1 MPAPAPQH
9 KPALQ
14 AKRDPAPRHNPCCS
28 FALAN
33 STALC
38 KCKKRVPGGQLS
50 LNVLL
55 VASEALP
62 LAKSGGLGDMVSAY
76 AAALRN
82 AGVDVSILMP
92 AYPAAL
98 EGAADVT
105 PVARMTGLPGGDAKL
120 LRAYMPDTGIPV
132 LLLQMDHLFAREG
145 LYRDPQGRDYLDNL
159 TRFASLAAA
168 AARVARGVR
177 GVKRPDIVHAH
188 DWHAGLTPL
197 YMRLA
202 GVAARSVF
210 TIHNL
215 AFQGNHPLAMGG
227 WIGVP
232 PELLAPALTD
242 ERSIEFYGSLSMM
255 KAGIVHADRV
265 TTVSQRYAREI
276 LTPHFGHGMEGV
288 LQAQAGKLSGIV
300 NGIDATTWNPA
311 TDPLIARSYSVD
323 DTAGKQACKRE
334 LQQAFGLARDPFAPL
349 VAIGS
354 RLTEQKLADVVVRA
368 LPSLLERHPRLQFAI
383 LGQGER
389 GLEHALQELAA
400 AWPGRVGV
408 QIGYDE
414 RRAHMLHAGADILLH
429 GSRFEP
435 CGLTQLYAMRYGT
448 IPVASRVGGLADT
461 IVDYA
466 PHDGRSYEL
475 ATGFLFDGESTD
487 DVVHALGR
495 ALAAFVQPSSWHALQ
510 RNAMSRDFGWKTS
523 TSNYLSLYA
532 DLVDARPVPGDAR
545 VRKTPVRARSA
556 ASGATRGA
564 RPDEGFNASVGKM
577 ARRA

>member
-1 MPAPAPQH
+1 MP
-9 KPALQ
+9 
-14 AKRDPAPRHNPCCS
+14 
-28 FALAN
+28 
-33 STALC
+33 
-38 KCKKRVPGGQLS
+38 

-55 VASEALP
+55 VASEAVP

-76 AAALRN
+76 AAALRD

-92 AYPAAL
+92 AYPDAL
-98 EGAADVT
+98 ERALELT
-105 PVARMTGLPGGDAKL
+105 PIARMTGLPGGDARL
-120 LRAYMPDTGIPV
+120 LRARMPDSGVTV

-168 AARVARGVR
+168 ATRIARGVR
-177 GVKRPDIVHAH
+177 NLKRPDIVHAH

-202 GVAARSVF
+202 GVAAKSVF

-232 PELLAPALTD
+232 SDLLVPALTD
-242 ERSIEFYGSLSMM
+242 ERSIEFYGTLSMM

-265 TTVSQRYAREI
+265 STVSRRYAREI
-276 LTPHFGHGMEGV
+276 LTPRFGHGMEGV
-288 LQAQAGKLSGIV
+288 LQAQSNKLSGIV
-300 NGIDATTWNPA
+300 NGIDTAVWNPA
-311 TDPLIARSYSVD
+311 TDPHIARNYSAA

-354 RLTEQKLADVVVRA
+354 RLTEQKLADVVARA
-368 LPSLLERHPRLQFAI
+368 LPVLLERHPRLQFAI
-383 LGQGER
+383 LGQGEPA
-389 GLEHALQELAA
+389 LEQALRDLAA

-414 RRAHMLHAGADILLH
+414 RRAHMLHAGADMLLH

-461 IVDYA
+461 IVDYL
-466 PHDGRSYEL
+466 PSEVFDPRDMQDVREMRGEDG
-475 ATGFLFDGESTD
+475 ATGFLFDGERVA

-495 ALAAFVQPSSWHALQ
+495 ALAAFLQPASWHALQ
-510 RNAMSRDFGWKTS
+510 RNAMSRDFGWEAS
-523 TSNYLSLYA
+523 SANYLELYA
-532 DLVDARPVPGDAR
+532 ELVEARPAARDTR
-545 VRKTPVRARSA
+545 VRKTSVRARTA
-556 ASGATRGA
+556 AAGATRRA
-564 RPDEGFNASVGKM
+564 RADEGFNAGVGELVRS
-577 ARRA
+577 A

>member
-1 MPAPAPQH
+1 MP
-9 KPALQ
+9 
-14 AKRDPAPRHNPCCS
+14 
-28 FALAN
+28 
-33 STALC
+33 
-38 KCKKRVPGGQLS
+38 

-76 AAALRN
+76 ASALRD

-98 EGAADVT
+98 EKAVDVA
-105 PVARMTGLPGGDAKL
+105 PVARMTGLPGGDARL
-120 LRAYMPDTGIPV
+120 LRGRMPDSGVTV

-168 AARVARGVR
+168 ATRVARGVR
-177 GVKRPDIVHAH
+177 NLKRPDIVHAH

-202 GVAARSVF
+202 GVAAKSVF

-232 PELLAPALTD
+232 PELLVPALTD

-276 LTPHFGHGMEGV
+276 LTPRFGHGMEGV
-288 LQAQAGKLSGIV
+288 LQAQAAKLSGIV
-300 NGIDATTWNPA
+300 NGIDTSVWNPA
-311 TDPLIARSYSVD
+311 TDAYIARPYSVD

-334 LQQAFGLARDPFAPL
+334 LQQACGLTRDPFAPL

-354 RLTEQKLADVVVRA
+354 RLTEQKLADVVIRA
-368 LPSLLERHPRLQFAI
+368 LPVLLERHPRLQFAI

-389 GLEHALQELAA
+389 ALEHAMQELAA

-466 PHDGRSYEL
+466 PECARGEDC
-475 ATGFLFDGESTD
+475 ATGFLFDGEDTY
-487 DVVHALGR
+487 DVVQALGR
-495 ALAAFVQPSSWHALQ
+495 ALAAFMRPSSWHALQ
-510 RNAMSRDFGWKTS
+510 RNAMSRDSSWEAS
-523 TSNYLSLYA
+523 TSSYLALYA
-532 DLVDARPVPGDAR
+532 DLVDARPALRDTR
-545 VRKTPVRARSA
+545 VRKTPGRARTAGSA
-556 ASGATRGA
+556 AARQVHRDEAFGAG
-564 RPDEGFNASVGKM
+564 VGEM
-577 ARRA
+577 VRSA

>member
-1 MPAPAPQH
+1 
-9 KPALQ
+9 
-14 AKRDPAPRHNPCCS
+14 
-28 FALAN
+28 
-33 STALC
+33 
-38 KCKKRVPGGQLS
+38 
-50 LNVLL
+50 
-55 VASEALP
+55 
-62 LAKSGGLGDMVSAY
+62 MVSAY
-76 AAALRN
+76 AAALRD

-98 EGAADVT
+98 ERAVEVA
-105 PVARMTGLPGGDAKL
+105 PVARMTGLPGGDARL
-120 LRAYMPDTGIPV
+120 LRGQMPDTGIPV

-177 GVKRPDIVHAH
+177 NVKRPDIVHAH

-197 YMRLA
+197 YLRLA
-202 GVAARSVF
+202 GVAAKSVF

-232 PELLAPALTD
+232 PELLAPALSD

-265 TTVSQRYAREI
+265 TTVSRRYAREI
-276 LTPHFGHGMEGV
+276 LTPRFGHGMEGV

-300 NGIDATTWNPA
+300 NGIDTTVWNPA
-311 TDPLIARSYSVD
+311 TDKLIARPYSVD

-334 LQQAFGLARDPFAPL
+334 LQQAFGLTRDPFAPL

-354 RLTEQKLADVVVRA
+354 RLTEQKLADVVVHT
-368 LPSLLERHPRLQFAI
+368 LPALLERHPRLQFAI
-383 LGQGER
+383 LGQGEH
-389 GLEHALQELAA
+389 GIEQALQDIAA

-461 IVDYA
+461 IVDYL
-466 PHDGRSYEL
+466 PYDPRGDSK
-475 ATGFLFDGESTD
+475 ATGFLFDGEGPD
-487 DVVHALGR
+487 DVMHALGR
-495 ALAAFVQPSSWHALQ
+495 ALSAFVEPSSWHVLQ
-510 RNAMSRDFGWKTS
+510 RNAMSRDFGWDTS
-523 TSNYLSLYA
+523 TSNYLALYA
-532 DLVDARPVPGDAR
+532 DLVDARPALRDTR
-545 VRKTPVRARSA
+545 IRKTAVRPRAAAAASGRREDFNAGLGEMARSA
-556 ASGATRGA
+556 
-564 RPDEGFNASVGKM
+564 
-577 ARRA
+577 

>member
-1 MPAPAPQH
+1 LLFPCAGESV
-9 KPALQ
+9 AL
-14 AKRDPAPRHNPCCS
+14 S
-28 FALAN
+28 
-33 STALC
+33 
-38 KCKKRVPGGQLS
+38 KCKNRVPGATLS

-76 AAALRN
+76 AAALRD

-98 EGAADVT
+98 ERAVDVT
-105 PVARMTGLPGGDAKL
+105 HVARMTSLPGGDAKL
-120 LRAYMPDTGIPV
+120 LRGLMPDTGVPV
-132 LLLQMDHLFAREG
+132 LLLQMDHLFARDG

-159 TRFASLAAA
+159 TRFASLSAAA
-168 AARVARGVR
+168 VRIARGVR
-177 GVKRPDIVHAH
+177 NLKRPDIVHAH

-202 GVAARSVF
+202 GVAAKSVF

-232 PELLAPALTD
+232 PELLVPALTD
-242 ERSIEFYGSLSMM
+242 ERSIEFYGLLSMM

-265 TTVSQRYAREI
+265 TTVSERYAREI
-276 LTPHFGHGMEGV
+276 LTPHFGHGLEGV

-300 NGIDATTWNPA
+300 NGIDMASWNPA
-311 TDPLIARSYSVD
+311 SDDLIARRYSVD

-334 LQQAFGLARDPFAPL
+334 LQQAFGLTRDPFAPL

-368 LPSLLERHPRLQFAI
+368 LPALLDQHPRLQFAI

-389 GLEHALQELAA
+389 DLERALLDLAA
-400 AWPGRVGV
+400 AWPGRLGV

-414 RRAHMLHAGADILLH
+414 ARAHMLHAGADILLH

-461 IVDYA
+461 ILDYSPA
-466 PHDGRSYEL
+466 EGRAEDR
-475 ATGFLFDGESTD
+475 ATGFLFDGESTH
-487 DVVHALGR
+487 DVTHALGR
-495 ALAAFVQPSSWHALQ
+495 ALAAFAQPSSWHALQ
-510 RNAMSRDFGWKTS
+510 RNAMSRDSGWQAS
-523 TSNYLSLYA
+523 TSNYLALYA
-532 DLVDARPVPGDAR
+532 DLVDARPALRDTR
-545 VRKTPVRARSA
+545 VRKTPVRARATASA
-556 ASGATRGA
+556 RG
-564 RPDEGFNASVGKM
+564 VGVAEM
-577 ARRA
+577 ARSA

>member
-1 MPAPAPQH
+1 M
-9 KPALQ
+9 
-14 AKRDPAPRHNPCCS
+14 
-28 FALAN
+28 
-33 STALC
+33 
-38 KCKKRVPGGQLS
+38 S

-76 AAALRN
+76 AAALRD
-82 AGVDVSILMP
+82 AGADVSILMP

-98 EGAADVT
+98 ERALDVT
-105 PVARMTGLPGGDAKL
+105 PIARMTGLPGGDAKL
-120 LRAYMPDTGIPV
+120 LRGRMPDTAVPV

-168 AARVARGVR
+168 ATRVARGVR
-177 GVKRPDIVHAH
+177 HVKRPDIVHAH

-202 GVAARSVF
+202 GVAAKSVF

-227 WIGVP
+227 WIGIP
-232 PELLAPALTD
+232 PELLAPALSD

-276 LTPHFGHGMEGV
+276 LTPRFGYGMEGV

-300 NGIDATTWNPA
+300 NGIDTANWNPA
-311 TDPLIARSYSVD
+311 TDATIARRYGVD

-334 LQQAFGLARDPFAPL
+334 LQQAFGLTREPFAPL

-354 RLTEQKLADVVVRA
+354 RLTDQKLADVVVRA
-368 LPSLLERHPRLQFAI
+368 LPTLLERHARLQFAI

-389 GLEHALQELAA
+389 DLEQAVQALSA
-400 AWPGRVGV
+400 AWPGRLGV

-466 PHDGRSYEL
+466 PQDGRDEDR
-475 ATGFLFDGESTD
+475 ATGFLFDGETPEH
-487 DVVHALGR
+487 VAHALGR
-495 ALAAFVQPSSWHALQ
+495 ALTAFGQPSSWHALQ
-510 RNAMSRDFGWKTS
+510 RNAMNRESGWDAS
-523 TSNYLSLYA
+523 TANYLALYA
-532 DLVDARPVPGDAR
+532 QLVDARPALRDAR
-545 VRKTPVRARSA
+545 VRKTAVRGRA
-556 ASGATRGA
+556 ASGAAVTTG
-564 RPDEGFNASVGKM
+564 P
-577 ARRA
+577 RRARVEESFANVAGEMTRSA

>member
-1 MPAPAPQH
+1 M
-9 KPALQ
+9 
-14 AKRDPAPRHNPCCS
+14 
-28 FALAN
+28 
-33 STALC
+33 
-38 KCKKRVPGGQLS
+38 S

-62 LAKSGGLGDMVSAY
+62 LAKSGGLGDMVSTY
-76 AAALRN
+76 AAALRD

-98 EGAADVT
+98 ERAVDLT
-105 PVARMTGLPGGDAKL
+105 HVARMTGLPGGDARL
-120 LRAYMPDTGIPV
+120 WRGLMPDTGVPV
-132 LLLQMDHLFAREG
+132 LLLQMDHLYAREG

-177 GVKRPDIVHAH
+177 NLKRPDIVHAH
-188 DWHAGLTPL
+188 DWHAGLTPV

-202 GVAARSVF
+202 GVAAKSVF

-227 WIGVP
+227 WIGMP
-232 PELLAPALTD
+232 PELLVPALTD
-242 ERSIEFYGSLSMM
+242 ERSIEFYGLISMM

-265 TTVSQRYAREI
+265 TTVSERYAREI
-276 LTPHFGHGMEGV
+276 LTPHFGHGLEGV

-300 NGIDATTWNPA
+300 NGIDMAGWNPA
-311 TDPLIARSYSVD
+311 ADPLIARPYSVD

-334 LQQAFGLARDPFAPL
+334 LQQVFGLTRDPFAPL

-368 LPSLLERHPRLQFAI
+368 LPTLLERHPRLQFAI
-383 LGQGER
+383 LGEGER
-389 GLEHALQELAA
+389 ALEQALQELAA
-400 AWPGRVGV
+400 AWPGRLGV

-414 RRAHMLHAGADILLH
+414 ARAHMLHAGADILLH

-461 IVDYA
+461 IVDYS
-466 PHDGRSYEL
+466 PQDTRGDDC
-475 ATGFLFDGESTD
+475 ATGFLFDGDMPD

-510 RNAMSRDFGWKTS
+510 RNAMSRNSGWDAS
-523 TSNYLSLYA
+523 TAHYLALYA
-532 DLVDARPVPGDAR
+532 ELVDARPAEREAREPSDKR
-545 VRKTPVRARSA
+545 VRKTAARARTGASA
-556 ASGATRGA
+556 ASGASGASGVRGSGGS
-564 RPDEGFNASVGKM
+564 RRVEEGFASGFVPGAADM
-577 ARRA
+577 ARSA

>member
-1 MPAPAPQH
+1 VQKSH
-9 KPALQ
+9 LG
-14 AKRDPAPRHNPCCS
+14 
-28 FALAN
+28 AN
-33 STALC
+33 
-38 KCKKRVPGGQLS
+38 LS

-76 AAALRN
+76 AAALRE

-98 EGAADVT
+98 ERALDLT
-105 PVARMTGLPGGDAKL
+105 PVARMTGLPGGDARL
-120 LRAYMPDTGIPV
+120 LRGVMPDTGVPV

-145 LYRDPQGRDYLDNL
+145 LYRDPQGHDYLDNL

-177 GVKRPDIVHAH
+177 HVKRPDIVHAH

-202 GVAARSVF
+202 GVAAKSVF

-227 WIGVP
+227 WIGIP
-232 PELLAPALTD
+232 PELLAPALSD

-255 KAGIVHADRV
+255 KTGIVHADRV
-265 TTVSQRYAREI
+265 STVSQRYAREI
-276 LTPHFGHGMEGV
+276 LTPRFGHGMEGV
-288 LQAQAGKLSGIV
+288 LQVQAQAGKLSGIV
-300 NGIDATTWNPA
+300 NGIDTASWNPA
-311 TDPLIARSYSVD
+311 TDTTIARRYGVD
-323 DTAGKQACKRE
+323 DTAGKQSCKRE
-334 LQQAFGLARDPFAPL
+334 LQQAFGLTRDPFAPL

-354 RLTEQKLADVVVRA
+354 RLTDQKLADVVVRT
-368 LPSLLERHPRLQFAI
+368 LPELLERHARLQFAI

-389 GLEHALQELAA
+389 GLEQAVQALAA

-466 PHDGRSYEL
+466 PQDGRDENL
-475 ATGFLFDGESTD
+475 ATGFLFDGETAH
-487 DVVHALGR
+487 DVAHALGR

-510 RNAMSRDFGWKTS
+510 RNAMSRESGWGAS
-523 TSNYLSLYA
+523 TANYLALYA
-532 DLVDARPVPGDAR
+532 ELTDARPALRDAR
-545 VRKTPVRARSA
+545 VRKTAVRAHAGGAAASAASSAGKRRARVEEGFASASGDMARSA
-556 ASGATRGA
+556 
-564 RPDEGFNASVGKM
+564 
-577 ARRA
+577 

>member
-1 MPAPAPQH
+1 
-9 KPALQ
+9 
-14 AKRDPAPRHNPCCS
+14 
-28 FALAN
+28 
-33 STALC
+33 
-38 KCKKRVPGGQLS
+38 LS

-62 LAKSGGLGDMVSAY
+62 LAKSGGLGDMVSTY
-76 AAALRN
+76 AAALRD

-92 AYPAAL
+92 AYPSAL
-98 EGAADVT
+98 ERAVDLT
-105 PVARMTGLPGGDAKL
+105 PVARMTGLPGGDARL
-120 LRAYMPDTGIPV
+120 WRGLMPDTGVPV

-168 AARVARGVR
+168 AARIARGVR
-177 GVKRPDIVHAH
+177 TLKRPDIVHAH
-188 DWHAGLTPL
+188 DWHAGLTPV

-202 GVAARSVF
+202 GVAAKSVF

-227 WIGVP
+227 WIGMP

-242 ERSIEFYGSLSMM
+242 ERSIEFYGLISMM

-265 TTVSQRYAREI
+265 TTVSERYAREI
-276 LTPHFGHGMEGV
+276 LTPHFGHGLEGV

-300 NGIDATTWNPA
+300 NGIDMASWNPA
-311 TDPLIARSYSVD
+311 ADPLIARPYSVD

-334 LQQAFGLARDPFAPL
+334 LQQMFGLTRDPFAPL

-368 LPSLLERHPRLQFAI
+368 LPTLLERHPRLQFAI

-389 GLEHALQELAA
+389 ALEQALQELAA

-414 RRAHMLHAGADILLH
+414 TRAHMLHAGADILLH

-461 IVDYA
+461 IVDYSPYDA
-466 PHDGRSYEL
+466 RGDDC
-475 ATGFLFDGESTD
+475 ATGFLFDGDMPD

-510 RNAMSRDFGWKTS
+510 RNAMSRNSGWDAS
-523 TSNYLSLYA
+523 TAHYLALYA
-532 DLVDARPVPGDAR
+532 ELVDARPAEREARESGDKR
-545 VRKTPVRARSA
+545 VRKTAARARAGQSA
-556 ASGATRGA
+556 ASGSRGSRRA
-564 RPDEGFNASVGKM
+564 EEGFAPGVADM
-577 ARRA
+577 ARSA

>member
-1 MPAPAPQH
+1 M
-9 KPALQ
+9 Q
-14 AKRDPAPRHNPCCS
+14 AHPLLFLCAS
-28 FALAN
+28 E
-33 STALC
+33 SVALC
-38 KCKKRVPGGQLS
+38 KCKKIPSLGATLS

-76 AAALRN
+76 AAALRD

-92 AYPAAL
+92 AYPSAL
-98 EGAADVT
+98 DSAVDVT
-105 PVARMTGLPGGDAKL
+105 HVARMTGLPGGDAKL
-120 LRAYMPDTGIPV
+120 LRGLMPDTGVPV

-159 TRFASLAAA
+159 TRFASLSAAA
-168 AARVARGVR
+168 VRIARGVR
-177 GVKRPDIVHAH
+177 NVKRPDIVHAH

-202 GVAARSVF
+202 GVAAKSVF

-232 PELLAPALTD
+232 PELLAPALSD
-242 ERSIEFYGSLSMM
+242 ERSIEFYGLLSMM

-265 TTVSQRYAREI
+265 TTVSERYSREI

-288 LQAQAGKLSGIV
+288 LQAQADKLSGIV
-300 NGIDATTWNPA
+300 NGIDMASWNPA
-311 TDPLIARSYSVD
+311 TDEFIGRPFSVD

-334 LQQAFGLARDPFAPL
+334 LQQAFGLTRDPFAPL

-368 LPSLLERHPRLQFAI
+368 LPSLLEQHPRLQFAI

-389 GLEHALQELAA
+389 HLEHALHELAA

-414 RRAHMLHAGADILLH
+414 TRAHRLHAGADILLH

-461 IVDYA
+461 ILDYSTA
-466 PHDGRSYEL
+466 DGRGEDC
-475 ATGFLFDGESTD
+475 ATGFLFDGETTD
-487 DVVHALGR
+487 DVTHAIGR
-495 ALAAFVQPSSWHALQ
+495 ALAAFAQPSAWHALQ
-510 RNAMSRDFGWKTS
+510 RNAMSRDSGWNTS
-523 TSNYLSLYA
+523 TSNYLALYA
-532 DLVDARPVPGDAR
+532 DLVDARPALRDTR
-545 VRKTPVRARSA
+545 VRKTPVRARQAA
-556 ASGATRGA
+556 ASTGTRGTRRA
-564 RPDEGFNASVGKM
+564 EDSFGPGAGEM
-577 ARRA
+577 ARSA

>member
-1 MPAPAPQH
+1 M
-9 KPALQ
+9 
-14 AKRDPAPRHNPCCS
+14 
-28 FALAN
+28 
-33 STALC
+33 
-38 KCKKRVPGGQLS
+38 S

-76 AAALRN
+76 AAALRE

-92 AYPAAL
+92 AYPDAL
-98 EGAADVT
+98 ERAVGVT

-120 LRAYMPDTGIPV
+120 LRAQMPDTGIPV

-168 AARVARGVR
+168 ATRVARGVR

-188 DWHAGLTPL
+188 DWHAALTPL

-202 GVAARSVF
+202 GVAAKSVF

-232 PELLAPALTD
+232 PALLAPALSD

-276 LTPHFGHGMEGV
+276 LTPRFGHGMEGV
-288 LQAQAGKLSGIV
+288 LQAHAGKLSGIV
-300 NGIDATTWNPA
+300 NGIDATSWNPA
-311 TDPLIARSYSVD
+311 TDPLIARPYSVD

-334 LQQAFGLARDPFAPL
+334 LQQAFSLTRDPFAPL

-368 LPSLLERHPRLQFAI
+368 LPDLLERHPRLQFAI
-383 LGQGER
+383 LGQGEH
-389 GLEHALQELAA
+389 GLEQALLALAA

-461 IVDYA
+461 IIDYA
-466 PHDGRSYEL
+466 PHKRRGIDL
-475 ATGFLFDGESTD
+475 ATGFLFDGESTG
-487 DVVHALGR
+487 DVIYAIGR
-495 ALAAFVQPSSWHALQ
+495 ALDAFMQPSSWHALQ
-510 RNAMSRDFGWKTS
+510 RNAMSREFGWEVS
-523 TSNYLSLYA
+523 TSSYLALYA
-532 DLVDARPVPGDAR
+532 DLVEARPVLHDAR
-545 VRKTPVRARSA
+545 VLKTPARARPSVSGGTRSARSDEDFNAGVGEMARSA
-556 ASGATRGA
+556 
-564 RPDEGFNASVGKM
+564 
-577 ARRA
+577 

>member
-1 MPAPAPQH
+1 MP
-9 KPALQ
+9 
-14 AKRDPAPRHNPCCS
+14 
-28 FALAN
+28 
-33 STALC
+33 
-38 KCKKRVPGGQLS
+38 

-55 VASEALP
+55 VASEAFP
-62 LAKSGGLGDMVSAY
+62 LAKTGGLGDMVSAY
-76 AAALRN
+76 AAALRD

-98 EGAADVT
+98 ERAIDVV
-105 PVARMTGLPGGDAKL
+105 PVARMTGLPGGDARL
-120 LRAYMPDTGIPV
+120 LRARIPDSGVTV
-132 LLLQMDHLFAREG
+132 LLLQMDHLFAREC

-177 GVKRPDIVHAH
+177 NVKRPDIVHAH

-202 GVAARSVF
+202 GVGAKSVF

-232 PELLAPALTD
+232 PELLAPALSD
-242 ERSIEFYGSLSMM
+242 ERSIEFYGLLSMM
-255 KAGIVHADRV
+255 KAGIVHADRI

-276 LTPHFGHGMEGV
+276 VTPHFGHGMEGV
-288 LQAQAGKLSGIV
+288 LLAQGAKLSGIV
-300 NGIDATTWNPA
+300 NGIETSVWNPA
-311 TDPLIARSYSVD
+311 TDAHIARPYSVD

-334 LQQAFGLARDPFAPL
+334 LQQAFGLVRDPFAPL

-354 RLTEQKLADVVVRA
+354 RLTEQKMADVVVRA
-368 LPSLLERHPRLQFAI
+368 LPELLEHYPRLQFAI

-389 GLEHALQELAA
+389 GLEHAMQELAA

-414 RRAHMLHAGADILLH
+414 HCAHMLHAGADILLH

-466 PHDGRSYEL
+466 PHESRDEDC
-475 ATGFLFDGESTD
+475 ATGFLFDGDQSH
-487 DVVHALGR
+487 DVVQALGR
-495 ALAAFVQPSSWHALQ
+495 ALAAFMQPSSWHALQ
-510 RNAMSRDFGWKTS
+510 RNAMSRDSGWKAS
-523 TSNYLSLYA
+523 TSNYLALYA
-532 DLVDARPVPGDAR
+532 ELVDARPALADTR
-545 VRKTPVRARSA
+545 VRKTPGRARTA
-556 ASGATRGA
+556 ATAEAQRVRGDEAFNPGAGEIVLTA
-564 RPDEGFNASVGKM
+564 
-577 ARRA
+577 

>member
-1 MPAPAPQH
+1 M
-9 KPALQ
+9 
-14 AKRDPAPRHNPCCS
+14 
-28 FALAN
+28 
-33 STALC
+33 
-38 KCKKRVPGGQLS
+38 S

-76 AAALRN
+76 AAALRD

-98 EGAADVT
+98 ERALDVT

-120 LRAYMPDTGIPV
+120 LRGQMPDSGVPV

-168 AARVARGVR
+168 ATRVARGVR
-177 GVKRPDIVHAH
+177 NVKRPDIVHAH

-197 YMRLA
+197 YMRVA
-202 GVAARSVF
+202 GVAAKSVF

-227 WIGVP
+227 WIGIP
-232 PELLAPALTD
+232 PELLAPALSD

-265 TTVSQRYAREI
+265 STVSQRYAREI
-276 LTPHFGHGMEGV
+276 LTPRFGHGMEGV

-300 NGIDATTWNPA
+300 NGIDTAVWDPA
-311 TDPLIARSYSVD
+311 TDAHIARPYSVA

-334 LQQAFGLARDPFAPL
+334 LQQAFGLTRDPFAPL

-368 LPSLLERHPRLQFAI
+368 LPELLERHPRLQFAI

-389 GLEHALQELAA
+389 ALEEALLALSA

-414 RRAHMLHAGADILLH
+414 RRAHMLHAGADMLLH

-461 IVDYA
+461 IVDYVDSDDHA
-466 PHDGRSYEL
+466 AQEMQEARGEDG
-475 ATGFLFDGESTD
+475 ATGFLFDGETPD

-495 ALAAFVQPSSWHALQ
+495 ALAAFARPSSWHALQ
-510 RNAMSRDFGWKTS
+510 RNAMSRESGWDAS
-523 TSNYLSLYA
+523 TANYLALYA
-532 DLVDARPVPGDAR
+532 ELVDARPALRDTR
-545 VRKTPVRARSA
+545 IRKTAAGPRTAVAASAGSARRTRVDEAFATGAGEMARSA
-556 ASGATRGA
+556 
-564 RPDEGFNASVGKM
+564 
-577 ARRA
+577 

>member
-1 MPAPAPQH
+1 M
-9 KPALQ
+9 
-14 AKRDPAPRHNPCCS
+14 
-28 FALAN
+28 
-33 STALC
+33 
-38 KCKKRVPGGQLS
+38 S

-76 AAALRN
+76 AAALRD

-98 EGAADVT
+98 EQAVDVT
-105 PVARMTGLPGGDAKL
+105 YVARMTGLPGGDAKL
-120 LRAYMPDTGIPV
+120 LRAQMPDTGVTV

-168 AARVARGVR
+168 ATRIARGVR
-177 GVKRPDIVHAH
+177 NVKRPDIVHAH

-202 GVAARSVF
+202 GVAAKSVF

-215 AFQGNHPLAMGG
+215 AFQGNHPLAMGA

-232 PELLAPALTD
+232 PELLAPALSD

-288 LQAQAGKLSGIV
+288 LQAHAGKLSGIV
-300 NGIDATTWNPA
+300 NGIDALTWNPA
-311 TDPLIARSYSVD
+311 TDEHIARPYSVD

-334 LQQAFGLARDPFAPL
+334 LQQAFGLTRDPFAPL

-354 RLTEQKLADVVVRA
+354 RLTEQKLADVVVHA
-368 LPSLLERHPRLQFAI
+368 LPVLLERHPRLQFAI

-389 GLEHALQELAA
+389 GLEQALQELAA

-414 RRAHMLHAGADILLH
+414 QRAHMLHAGADVLLH

-466 PHDGRSYEL
+466 PDHGGANEDS
-475 ATGFLFDGESTD
+475 ATGFLFEGESRD
-487 DVVHALGR
+487 DVLHAVDR
-495 ALAAFVQPSSWHALQ
+495 ALAAFVRPSSWHALQ
-510 RNAMSRDFGWKTS
+510 RNAMSRDSGWEAS
-523 TSNYLSLYA
+523 TSHYLALYA
-532 DLVDARPVPGDAR
+532 DLVEARPALRDAPR
-545 VRKTPVRARSA
+545 TRKTPLRQRAASTGTRRLHAEDTFNTGVAEMARSA
-556 ASGATRGA
+556 
-564 RPDEGFNASVGKM
+564 
-577 ARRA
+577 

>member
-1 MPAPAPQH
+1 LP
-9 KPALQ
+9 
-14 AKRDPAPRHNPCCS
+14 
-28 FALAN
+28 
-33 STALC
+33 
-38 KCKKRVPGGQLS
+38 

-76 AAALRN
+76 AAALRD

-98 EGAADVT
+98 ERAVEVA
-105 PVARMTGLPGGDAKL
+105 PVARMTGLPGGDARL
-120 LRAYMPDTGIPV
+120 LRGQMPDTGIPV

-177 GVKRPDIVHAH
+177 NVKRPDIVHAH

-197 YMRLA
+197 YLRLA
-202 GVAARSVF
+202 GVAAKSVF

-232 PELLAPALTD
+232 PELLAPALSD

-265 TTVSQRYAREI
+265 TTVSRRYAREI
-276 LTPHFGHGMEGV
+276 LTPRFGHGMEGV

-300 NGIDATTWNPA
+300 NGIDTTVWNPA
-311 TDPLIARSYSVD
+311 TDKLIARPYSVD

-334 LQQAFGLARDPFAPL
+334 LQQAFGLTRDPFAPL

-354 RLTEQKLADVVVRA
+354 RLTEQKLADVVVHT
-368 LPSLLERHPRLQFAI
+368 LPALLERHPRLQFAI
-383 LGQGER
+383 LGQGEH
-389 GLEHALQELAA
+389 GIEQALQDIAA

-461 IVDYA
+461 IVDYL
-466 PHDGRSYEL
+466 PYDPRGDSK
-475 ATGFLFDGESTD
+475 ATGFLFDGEGPD
-487 DVVHALGR
+487 DVMHALGR
-495 ALAAFVQPSSWHALQ
+495 ALSAFVEPSSWHVLQ
-510 RNAMSRDFGWKTS
+510 RNAMSRDFGWDTS
-523 TSNYLSLYA
+523 TSNYLALYA
-532 DLVDARPVPGDAR
+532 DLVDARPALRDTR
-545 VRKTPVRARSA
+545 IRKTAVRARA
-556 ASGATRGA
+556 AAAAGGR
-564 RPDEGFNASVGKM
+564 REDFNAGLGEM
-577 ARRA
+577 ARSA

>member
-1 MPAPAPQH
+1 MP
-9 KPALQ
+9 
-14 AKRDPAPRHNPCCS
+14 
-28 FALAN
+28 
-33 STALC
+33 
-38 KCKKRVPGGQLS
+38 

-55 VASEALP
+55 VASEAFP
-62 LAKSGGLGDMVSAY
+62 LAKTGGLGDMVSAY
-76 AAALRN
+76 ADALCDQ
-82 AGVDVSILMP
+82 GVDASILMP
-92 AYPAAL
+92 AYPDAL
-98 EGAADVT
+98 ARAVDLV
-105 PVARMTGLPGGDAKL
+105 PVARLTGLPGGHARL
-120 LRAYMPDTGIPV
+120 LRGRMPDSGVTV

-168 AARVARGVR
+168 ATRIARGVR
-177 GVKRPDIVHAH
+177 NLRRPDIVHAH

-202 GVAARSVF
+202 GVAAKSVF

-232 PELLAPALTD
+232 PELLVPALTD

-276 LTPHFGHGMEGV
+276 VTPHFGHGMEGV
-288 LQAQAGKLSGIV
+288 LQAQGAKLSGIV
-300 NGIDATTWNPA
+300 NGIDTSVWNPA
-311 TDPLIARSYSVD
+311 MDPHIARAYSVD

-334 LQQAFGLARDPFAPL
+334 LQQAFGLTRDPFAPL

-354 RLTEQKLADVVVRA
+354 RLTEQKMADVVVRA
-368 LPSLLERHPRLQFAI
+368 LPELLQRHPRLQFAI

-389 GLEHALQELAA
+389 GLEHAMQELAA
-400 AWPGRVGV
+400 AWPGRLGV
-408 QIGYDE
+408 RIGFDE
-414 RRAHMLHAGADILLH
+414 PTAHMLHAGADILLH

-461 IVDYA
+461 IVDYGA
-466 PHDGRSYEL
+466 HEAGDPDR
-475 ATGFLFDGESTD
+475 ATGFLFDGD
-487 DVVHALGR
+487 QPHDVVHALGR
-495 ALAAFVQPSSWHALQ
+495 TLAAFMQPSSWHALQ
-510 RNAMSRDFGWKTS
+510 RNAMSRDSGWEVS
-523 TSNYLSLYA
+523 TSNYLALYA
-532 DLVDARPVPGDAR
+532 ELVDARPAHGDTR
-545 VRKTPVRARSA
+545 GVKTPGRVKRAAPANARRVHGDGVLAAGMGKLARSA
-556 ASGATRGA
+556 
-564 RPDEGFNASVGKM
+564 
-577 ARRA
+577 

>member
-1 MPAPAPQH
+1 MP
-9 KPALQ
+9 
-14 AKRDPAPRHNPCCS
+14 
-28 FALAN
+28 
-33 STALC
+33 
-38 KCKKRVPGGQLS
+38 

-62 LAKSGGLGDMVSAY
+62 LAKTGGLGDMVSAY
-76 AAALRN
+76 AAALQDT
-82 AGVDVSILMP
+82 GVDVSILMP

-98 EGAADVT
+98 ARAVDVT
-105 PVARMTGLPGGDAKL
+105 PVARMTGLPGGDARL
-120 LRAYMPDTGIPV
+120 LRARMPDSGVTV

-168 AARVARGVR
+168 ATRVARGVR
-177 GVKRPDIVHAH
+177 NLKRPDIVHAH

-202 GVAARSVF
+202 GVAAKSVF

-232 PELLAPALTD
+232 PELLVPALSD
-242 ERSIEFYGSLSMM
+242 ERSIEYYGSLSMM

-265 TTVSQRYAREI
+265 TTVSRRYAREI
-276 LTPHFGHGMEGV
+276 LTPRFGHGMEGV
-288 LQAQAGKLSGIV
+288 LQAQAAKLSGIV
-300 NGIDATTWNPA
+300 NGIDTSMWNPA
-311 TDPLIARSYSVD
+311 ADAYIARPYSLD
-323 DTAGKQACKRE
+323 DTAGKQACKRD
-334 LQQAFGLARDPFAPL
+334 LQQAFGLTRDPFAPL

-354 RLTEQKLADVVVRA
+354 RLTQQKLADVVARA
-368 LPSLLERHPRLQFAI
+368 LPVLLEQHPRLQFAI
-383 LGQGER
+383 LGEGER
-389 GLEHALQELAA
+389 ALEEALQELAA

-448 IPVASRVGGLADT
+448 VPVASRVGGLADT

-466 PHDGRSYEL
+466 PDQAREEDC
-475 ATGFLFDGESTD
+475 ATGFLFDGED
-487 DVVHALGR
+487 VHDVVHAVGR
-495 ALAAFVQPSSWHALQ
+495 ALAAFVRPSSWHALQ
-510 RNAMSRDFGWKTS
+510 RNAMSRDSSWEVS
-523 TSNYLSLYA
+523 TSNYLALYA
-532 DLVDARPVPGDAR
+532 DLVDARPALRDTR
-545 VRKTPVRARSA
+545 VRKTPGRSRTA
-556 ASGATRGA
+556 AAGA
-564 RPDEGFNASVGKM
+564 RQARRDEAFNAGAGEMVLS
-577 ARRA
+577 A

>member
-1 MPAPAPQH
+1 M
-9 KPALQ
+9 
-14 AKRDPAPRHNPCCS
+14 
-28 FALAN
+28 
-33 STALC
+33 
-38 KCKKRVPGGQLS
+38 S

-76 AAALRN
+76 AAALRD
-82 AGVDVSILMP
+82 AGVEVSILMP

-98 EGAADVT
+98 ERAEGLT
-105 PVARMTGLPGGDAKL
+105 PVARMTGLPGGDARL
-120 LRAYMPDTGIPV
+120 LRAQMPDTGIPV

-145 LYRDPQGRDYLDNL
+145 LYRDPQGHDYLDNL

-197 YMRLA
+197 YLRLA
-202 GVAARSVF
+202 GVAAKSVF

-232 PELLAPALTD
+232 PELLAPALSD

-265 TTVSQRYAREI
+265 STVSRRYAREI
-276 LTPHFGHGMEGV
+276 LTPQFGHGMEGV

-300 NGIDATTWNPA
+300 NGIDTATWNPA
-311 TDPLIARSYSVD
+311 TDPLIARPYSVD

-334 LQQAFGLARDPFAPL
+334 LQQAFGLTRDPFAPL

-354 RLTEQKLADVVVRA
+354 RLTEQKLADVVVHA
-368 LPSLLERHPRLQFAI
+368 LPELLDRHPRLQFAI

-389 GLEHALQELAA
+389 GLEDALRELAA
-400 AWPGRVGV
+400 QWPGRVGV

-414 RRAHMLHAGADILLH
+414 ERAHMLHAGADILLH

-461 IVDYA
+461 IIDYA
-466 PHDGRSYEL
+466 PHEGRRTDT
-475 ATGFLFDGESTD
+475 ATGFLFDGERPEA
-487 DVVHALGR
+487 VIYALGR
-495 ALAAFVQPSSWHALQ
+495 ALDAFVQPTSWHALQ
-510 RNAMSRDFGWKTS
+510 RNAMSRDFGWAAS
-523 TSNYLSLYA
+523 TANYLELYA
-532 DLVDARPVPGDAR
+532 ELVDARPVPRDTR
-545 VRKTPVRARSA
+545 VRKTAARARSEGTA
-556 ASGATRGA
+556 ASAAAGAAARRLRAEDGFAAAGA
-564 RPDEGFNASVGKM
+564 EM
-577 ARRA
+577 ARSA

>member
-1 MPAPAPQH
+1 MP
-9 KPALQ
+9 
-14 AKRDPAPRHNPCCS
+14 
-28 FALAN
+28 
-33 STALC
+33 
-38 KCKKRVPGGQLS
+38 

-76 AAALRN
+76 AAALRD

-98 EGAADVT
+98 ERAAGVT
-105 PVARMTGLPGGDAKL
+105 PVARMTGLPGGDARL
-120 LRAYMPDTGIPV
+120 LRAQMPDTGIPV

-145 LYRDPQGRDYLDNL
+145 LYRDPQGHDYLDNL

-197 YMRLA
+197 YLRLA
-202 GVAARSVF
+202 GVAAKSVF

-232 PELLAPALTD
+232 PELLAPALSD

-265 TTVSQRYAREI
+265 TTVSRRYAREI
-276 LTPHFGHGMEGV
+276 LTPQFGHGMEGV
-288 LQAQAGKLSGIV
+288 LQAQAAKLSGIV
-300 NGIDATTWNPA
+300 NGIDTATWNPA
-311 TDPLIARSYSVD
+311 TDPHIARRYCVD

-334 LQQAFGLARDPFAPL
+334 LQQAFGLTRDPFAPL

-354 RLTEQKLADVVVRA
+354 RLTGQKLADVVVLA
-368 LPSLLERHPRLQFAI
+368 LPELLDRHPRLQFAI
-383 LGQGER
+383 LGQGEA
-389 GLEHALQELAA
+389 GLEHALLDLAA

-414 RRAHMLHAGADILLH
+414 QRAHMLHAGADILLH

-466 PHDGRSYEL
+466 PHEGRRIDT
-475 ATGFLFDGESTD
+475 ATGFLFDGERAEA
-487 DVVHALGR
+487 VVYALGR
-495 ALAAFVQPSSWHALQ
+495 ALDTFVQPTSWHALQ
-510 RNAMSRDFGWKTS
+510 RNAMSRDFGWAAS
-523 TSNYLSLYA
+523 TSNYLELYA
-532 DLVDARPVPGDAR
+532 DLVDARPMPNDAP
-545 VRKTPVRARSA
+545 VRKTPARARTANAPATRRARSE
-556 ASGATRGA
+556 
-564 RPDEGFNASVGKM
+564 EGFAVGAAEM
-577 ARRA
+577 ARSA

>member
-1 MPAPAPQH
+1 VQH
-9 KPALQ
+9 HSK
-14 AKRDPAPRHNPCCS
+14 
-28 FALAN
+28 
-33 STALC
+33 TAWGPIL
-38 KCKKRVPGGQLS
+38 P

-76 AAALRN
+76 AAALRD
-82 AGVDVSILMP
+82 AGVEVSILMP
-92 AYPAAL
+92 AYPGAL
-98 EGAADVT
+98 ERAVGLT

-120 LRAYMPDTGIPV
+120 LRAHMPDTGVPV

-168 AARVARGVR
+168 ATRIARGVR

-202 GVAARSVF
+202 GVAAKSVF

-215 AFQGNHPLAMGG
+215 AFQGNHPLSLGS

-232 PELLAPALTD
+232 SELLAPALSD
-242 ERSIEFYGSLSMM
+242 ERSIEFYNSLSMM

-288 LQAQAGKLSGIV
+288 LQAQADKLCGIV
-300 NGIDATTWNPA
+300 NGIDTATWNPA
-311 TDPLIARSYSVD
+311 ADPLIARAYSVD
-323 DTAGKQACKRE
+323 DTAGKQTCKRE
-334 LQQAFGLARDPFAPL
+334 LQQAFGLTRDPFAPL
-349 VAIGS
+349 IAIGS
-354 RLTEQKLADVVVRA
+354 RLTEQKLADVVTHA
-368 LPSLLERHPRLQFAI
+368 LPTLLEQHPRLQFAI
-383 LGQGER
+383 LGEGDR
-389 GLEHALQELAA
+389 GLEQALRDIAT

-414 RRAHMLHAGADILLH
+414 ARAHMLHAGADILLH

-461 IVDYA
+461 ITDYA
-466 PHDGRSYEL
+466 PNEGRAEDS
-475 ATGFLFDGESTD
+475 ATGFLFDGESHD
-487 DVVHALGR
+487 DVVHAVGR
-495 ALAAFVQPSSWHALQ
+495 ALAAFMQPSSWHALQ
-510 RNAMSRDFGWKTS
+510 RNAMSRESGWDRS
-523 TSNYLSLYA
+523 TAHYLALYA
-532 DLVDARPVPGDAR
+532 DLVDARPAR
-545 VRKTPVRARSA
+545 PALRDTQVKKSPVRARTGIAARRVRAEEGFA
-556 ASGATRGA
+556 ASGADQVRSA
-564 RPDEGFNASVGKM
+564 
-577 ARRA
+577 

>member
-1 MPAPAPQH
+1 MP
-9 KPALQ
+9 
-14 AKRDPAPRHNPCCS
+14 
-28 FALAN
+28 
-33 STALC
+33 
-38 KCKKRVPGGQLS
+38 

-76 AAALRN
+76 AAALRD

-98 EGAADVT
+98 ERAVDVA
-105 PVARMTGLPGGDAKL
+105 PIARMTGLPGGDARL
-120 LRAYMPDTGIPV
+120 LRGQMPDTGVPV

-177 GVKRPDIVHAH
+177 NVRRPDIVHAH

-197 YMRLA
+197 YLRLA
-202 GVAARSVF
+202 GVAAKSVF

-232 PELLAPALTD
+232 PELLAPALSD

-255 KAGIVHADRV
+255 KAGIVHSDRV

-300 NGIDATTWNPA
+300 NGIDTAAWNPA
-311 TDPLIARSYSVD
+311 TDKQIARPYSVD

-334 LQQAFGLARDPFAPL
+334 LQQDFGLTRDPFAPL

-354 RLTEQKLADVVVRA
+354 RLTEQKLADVVVHT
-368 LPSLLERHPRLQFAI
+368 LPALLERHPRLQFAI
-383 LGQGER
+383 LGQGEH
-389 GLEHALQELAA
+389 GLEQALQDVAA

-461 IVDYA
+461 IVDYV
-466 PHDGRSYEL
+466 PHDPRGEQR
-475 ATGFLFDGESTD
+475 ATGFLFDGESPD
-487 DVVHALGR
+487 DVMHALGR
-495 ALAAFVQPSSWHALQ
+495 ALAAFVQPSSWHVLQ
-510 RNAMSRDFGWKTS
+510 RNAMSRDFGWDAS
-523 TSNYLSLYA
+523 TSNYLALYA
-532 DLVDARPVPGDAR
+532 DLVDARPALRDTR
-545 VRKTPVRARSA
+545 VRKSAVRARTA
-556 ASGATRGA
+556 ASAGKHR
-564 RPDEGFNASVGKM
+564 EEFNAGVAEM
-577 ARRA
+577 ARSA

>member
-1 MPAPAPQH
+1 
-9 KPALQ
+9 
-14 AKRDPAPRHNPCCS
+14 
-28 FALAN
+28 
-33 STALC
+33 
-38 KCKKRVPGGQLS
+38 
-50 LNVLL
+50 
-55 VASEALP
+55 
-62 LAKSGGLGDMVSAY
+62 MVSAY
-76 AAALRN
+76 AAALRD

-98 EGAADVT
+98 ERAVEVA
-105 PVARMTGLPGGDAKL
+105 PVARMTGLPGGDARL
-120 LRAYMPDTGIPV
+120 LRGQMPDTGIPV

-177 GVKRPDIVHAH
+177 NVKRPDIVHAH

-197 YMRLA
+197 YLRLA
-202 GVAARSVF
+202 GVAAKSVF

-232 PELLAPALTD
+232 PELLAPALSD

-265 TTVSQRYAREI
+265 TTVSRRYAREI

-300 NGIDATTWNPA
+300 NGIDTTVWNPA
-311 TDPLIARSYSVD
+311 TDKLIARPYSVD

-334 LQQAFGLARDPFAPL
+334 LQQAFGLTRDPFAPL

-354 RLTEQKLADVVVRA
+354 RLTEQKLADVVVHT
-368 LPSLLERHPRLQFAI
+368 LPALLERHPRLQFAI
-383 LGQGER
+383 LGQGEH
-389 GLEHALQELAA
+389 GIEQALQDIAA

-448 IPVASRVGGLADT
+448 IPVASRVGGLSDT
-461 IVDYA
+461 IVDYL
-466 PHDGRSYEL
+466 PYDPRGDSK
-475 ATGFLFDGESTD
+475 ATGFLFDGEGPD
-487 DVVHALGR
+487 DVMHALGR
-495 ALAAFVQPSSWHALQ
+495 ALSAFVEPSSWHVLQ
-510 RNAMSRDFGWKTS
+510 RNAMSRDFGWDTS
-523 TSNYLSLYA
+523 TSNYLALYA
-532 DLVDARPVPGDAR
+532 DLVDARPALRDTR
-545 VRKTPVRARSA
+545 IRKTAVRARA
-556 ASGATRGA
+556 AAAAGGR
-564 RPDEGFNASVGKM
+564 REDFNAGLGEM
-577 ARRA
+577 ARSA